1 MNKELFIE
9 GLEAIVDYV
18 ARDLKK
24 DIEYQFDSF
33 TIGEDYWGNN
43 DAHCNIEV
51 ALSHL
56 KIANDFL
63 RGINVGGEADQKV
76 LDNMY
81 YILYEET
88 YYDFDVVEI
97 IEDYDYEIDSM
108 DFDKTLISYLKGEIS
123 LDDLEDDEKK

>member
-18 ARDLKK
+18 AQDLKK

-63 RGINVGGEADQKV
+63 RGINVA
-76 LDNMY
+76 
-81 YILYEET
+81 
-88 YYDFDVVEI
+88 
-97 IEDYDYEIDSM
+97 
-108 DFDKTLISYLKGEIS
+108 
-123 LDDLEDDEKK
+123 